1 MDAQRNEKE
10 QDYRLTGVK
19 KAAENRL
26 HGSHL
31 MNELKNRL
39 NTPLTLR
46 GRTVANRLWLAPM
59 AGLGHI
65 AFRQVLDGFGGCGLM
80 MTEMTSAK
88 ALPNENP
95 KISPVFR
102 WREEELPRLVCQLMG
117 SQPQEMADAALRV
130 QDEGFFGVDV
140 NMGCSVSAIVKRRA
154 GAALLREPDRAV
166 EIVRAMRKAVDIP
179 LMVKFRTGW
188 ENDPSGAVELAR
200 RFEDAGV
207 DCLVFH
213 PRVSPDRRSRPPVLE
228 HLRQVCEAVDIP
240 VIGNG
245 NVFLPV
251 DGLKMLDTTG
261 CDGLSLGRMA
271 VARPWLFSS
280 WCSNFTPGADIHRIT
295 ALAMLDA
302 LEEHY
307 EPTRAVKL
315 YKKYA
320 IYLAANF
327 SFGVRLL
334 PKLTAGDSIEQFRE
348 NARRELTGEQALAT
362 RPNIHLFTR

>member
-1 MDAQRNEKE
+1 MNDLRH
-10 QDYRLTGVK
+10 RLT
-19 KAAENRL
+19 
-26 HGSHL
+26 S
-31 MNELKNRL
+31 
-39 NTPLTLR
+39 PLTLR

-80 MTEMTSAK
+80 VTEMTSAK
-88 ALPNENP
+88 ALPQENP
-95 KISPVFR
+95 KVSPVFR

-117 SQPQEMADAALRV
+117 ADPHEMAEAAKRV
-130 QDEGFFGVDV
+130 EAEGFFGVDV
-140 NMGCSVSAIVKRRA
+140 NMGCSVSAIVKRGA

-179 LMVKFRTGW
+179 LMIKFRTGW
-188 ENDPSGAVELAR
+188 SNDPAGAVALAR

-213 PRVSPDRRSRPPVLE
+213 PRVSPDRRTRPPVLD
-228 HLRQVCEAVDIP
+228 HLRQVKEAVSIP
-240 VIGNG
+240 VLGNG
-245 NVFLPV
+245 NVFLPE
-251 DGLKMLDTTG
+251 DAEAMLDATG

-271 VARPWLFSS
+271 VARPWLFAQ
-280 WCSNFTPGADIHRIT
+280 WCEGFTPGEDIHRRT
-295 ALAMLDA
+295 ALAVLDA

-307 EPTRAVKL
+307 DPTRAVKL
-315 YKKYA
+315 YKKFA

-334 PKLTAGDSIEQFRE
+334 PRLTAGESIEDFRE
-348 NARRELTGEQALAT
+348 NARRELTGTQTLAN